1 MEQALF
7 WSSHYQAQ
15 AQACSLLQN
24 MTCPPKPWRHR
35 TTRFDSLQR
44 SRRQGPRNPC
54 LHSRIRSKPHNDIYK
69 GNLHFHFIAYDHGS
83 VNYSLAFDIFHRE
96 NLVGEFDYVHTES
109 ELLWNPNGHLP
120 EPMTE
125 LQEAMSRLVEE
136 IGFFISYTQHVCIS
150 NSAAAEALVN
160 IYQLPQRNV
169 HVILNGVSTIQNSC
183 MTQNLVQISQILG
196 SLELTELSEFY
207 KALDVFVNPT
217 LRPHGLDLTLIEP
230 MHCGKPVLVPN
241 FPSIMGTLVLNEGFG
256 YTFSPNVKSF
266 VEALESAIRD
276 GIEVLKRKGL
286 NYRYCQYPR
295 PTNC

>member
-1 MEQALF
+1 MLF
-7 WSSHYQAQ
+7 SHFQHQSWAPTPLYQ
-15 AQACSLLQN
+15 
-24 MTCPPKPWRHR
+24 
-35 TTRFDSLQR
+35 
-44 SRRQGPRNPC
+44 
-54 LHSRIRSKPHNDIYK
+54 SKPYGAPCVYTPRILNNHPGPWGRRY
-69 GNLHFHFIAYDHGS
+69 
-83 VNYSLAFDIFHRE
+83 
-96 NLVGEFDYVHTES
+96 
-109 ELLWNPNGHLP
+109 
-120 EPMTE
+120 TE
-125 LQEAMSRLVEE
+125 LGPSVK
-136 IGFFISYTQHVCIS
+136 
-150 NSAAAEALVN
+150 
-160 IYQLPQRNV
+160 
-169 HVILNGVSTIQNSC
+169 
-183 MTQNLVQISQILG
+183 ILG